1 MSFRGK
7 PLPPGKWGLPIVGLV
22 LQSLAYQKSP
32 FQYLEDGIADYG
44 PVFKTRVIQNKAAV
58 ITGPEACERFI
69 DPTLVERAGAFP
81 GFIEKLFGGQ
91 SLPFQDG
98 VVHQETKQMVL
109 EAFTPDALASYLP
122 TMQSIVE
129 SHFKKW
135 TGHGE
140 FRWLDGLKEV
150 TFEVIWTNLFGQIDA
165 GKLAPIQQD
174 YEKISL
180 GLVSLPFPL
189 PSTRYG
195 QALAARQR
203 VLNELRRVVNVRKQS
218 PTNDGLSRILKAAKE
233 LGISTDHVVLEMH
246 HAILAGFIVFGHL
259 ATAIVFAT
267 QESEVQRRLR
277 DAVEKIDGPY
287 TVAGLGQCHYLQQ
300 FVMEVKRLSPIIPAL
315 FGRAKQSFML
325 HGVVIPKGWLVIWAL
340 RNTNVY
346 GPSFPHPK
354 HFDPDRYAPFPHR
367 ERELHDRLMFVPQ
380 GGGPVKTGHTC
391 AGFDY
396 SALLTSV
403 FLAVLLRN
411 HTWKLRDPLPE
422 RDYDWTLNPPQPRDG
437 LLATIF

>member
-1 MSFRGK
+1 MFRGK
-7 PLPPGKWGLPIVGLV
+7 PLPPGKWGLPIVGRV
-22 LQSLAYQKSP
+22 LQSLAYQKNP
-32 FQYLEDGIADYG
+32 FQYLEDGVADYG
-44 PVFKTRVIQNKAAV
+44 PVFKTRVIRNKTAV

-98 VVHQETKQMVL
+98 VVHERTKQMVL
-109 EAFTPDALASYLP
+109 EAFTADALDSYLP

-129 SHFKKW
+129 LHFKKW

-150 TFEVIWTNLFGQIDA
+150 TFHVIWRNLFGEIDA

-174 YEKISL
+174 YETISR
-180 GLVSLPFPL
+180 GLVSLPWPL
-189 PSTRYG
+189 PCSKYG
-195 QALAARQR
+195 RALAARQR
-203 VLNELRRVVNVRKQS
+203 VFDELRRVVNQRKQS
-218 PTNDGLSRILKAAKE
+218 PTNDGLSRILRAAGK
-233 LGISTDHVVLEMH
+233 LDISIDQVVVEMH

-267 QESEVQRRLR
+267 QESEVQERLR
-277 DAVEKIDGPY
+277 AEVENIDKPF
-287 TVAGLGQCHYLQQ
+287 TVAGLGQSHYLQQ

-346 GPSFPHPK
+346 GPSFPRPK
-354 HFDPDRYAPFPHR
+354 HFDPDRYAPFPQR
-367 ERELHDRLMFVPQ
+367 ERELHDRLKFVPQ
-380 GGGPVKTGHTC
+380 GGGPVKTGHAC

-411 HTWKLRDPLPE
+411 HKWKLRDPSE
-422 RDYDWTLNPPQPRDG
+422 RHYDWTLNPPQPLDG
-437 LLATIF
+437 LLATIS